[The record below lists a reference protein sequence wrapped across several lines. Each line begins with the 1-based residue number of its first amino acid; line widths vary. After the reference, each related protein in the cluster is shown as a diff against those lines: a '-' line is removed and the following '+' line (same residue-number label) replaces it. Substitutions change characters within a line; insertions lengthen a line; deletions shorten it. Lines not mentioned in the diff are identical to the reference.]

1 MSINQLLQDTVK
13 PLDIVVDTINGLS
26 VPKLRGETYT
36 SLSAVNIPYL
46 TTDANIAS
54 FSPSQFL
61 ITGFG
66 SQTTIFG
73 NSTEYN
79 VISFQGNLGVQ
90 TSATVA
96 GNILSFS
103 INASNFPNFPT
114 NMVLIGFN
122 GEISLKTAV
131 PVVFGF
137 IDSITPDLELSFIL
151 PEPILASKSYSIFFE
166 CKFRYSTPV

>member
-1 MSINQLLQDTVK
+1 
-13 PLDIVVDTINGLS
+13 
-26 VPKLRGETYT
+26 LRGETYT
-36 SLSAVNIPYL
+36 TLVADNIPYF

-66 SQTTIFG
+66 HQTTIFG

-79 VISFQGNLGVQ
+79 VISFQGNLGIQ
-90 TSATVA
+90 TTATVS
-96 GNILSFS
+96 GSLLKFS

-114 NMVLIGFN
+114 NMVIMAWN
-122 GEISLKTAV
+122 GMIMSKTAV
-131 PVVFGF
+131 PNVVGY
-137 IDSITPDLELSFIL
+137 INDIKPDLELSFIF
-151 PEPILASKSYSIFFE
+151 PEPILASNSYSVVFD